1 MGLFAMPVP
10 LLLHRLAAGLRHLLP
25 CACALCGAVQ
35 HDLVCAGCMADVSPL
50 LDRRRCRQCARPLDR
65 WHPARH
71 CPACLAGAPDFDA
84 TVVIADYAWPL
95 DHLVTGLKFRAQLP
109 LAAWL
114 AERLADALLAAPG
127 TLPELMLPV
136 PLSMQRLRTRGY
148 NQAWEVARR
157 LGPWL
162 GIPAVPDGLRRVR
175 DNPAQSTLDRDERL
189 ANLQGAFDVPDPA
202 RIAGRHVGVVDDVMT
217 TGATLSEI
225 ATQLKRAGAARVT
238 NCVALRTP

>member
-1 MGLFAMPVP
+1 M
-10 LLLHRLAAGLRHLLP
+10 
-25 CACALCGAVQ
+25 
-35 HDLVCAGCMADVSPL
+35 
-50 LDRRRCRQCARPLDR
+50 
-65 WHPARH
+65 
-71 CPACLAGAPDFDA
+71 
-84 TVVIADYAWPL
+84 
-95 DHLVTGLKFRAQLP
+95 KFGAQLP

-127 TLPELMLPV
+127 TLPELILPV
-136 PLSMQRLRTRGY
+136 PLSMPRLRTRGY

-157 LGPWL
+157 LGPRL
-162 GIPAVPDGLRRVR
+162 GIPAVPDGLRRLR

-202 RIAGRHVGVVDDVMT
+202 CVAGRHVGVVDDVMT

>member
-1 MGLFAMPVP
+1 
-10 LLLHRLAAGLRHLLP
+10 
-25 CACALCGAVQ
+25 
-35 HDLVCAGCMADVSPL
+35 
-50 LDRRRCRQCARPLDR
+50 
-65 WHPARH
+65 HPARH

-127 TLPELMLPV
+127 TLPELLLPV
-136 PLSMQRLRTRGY
+136 PLSMPRLRTRGY

-157 LGPWL
+157 LGPQL
-162 GIPAVPDGLRRVR
+162 GIAAIPDGLRRLR
-175 DNPAQSTLDRDERL
+175 DSPAQSTLDRDERL

-202 RIAGRHVGVVDDVMT
+202 CITGRHIGVVDDVMT